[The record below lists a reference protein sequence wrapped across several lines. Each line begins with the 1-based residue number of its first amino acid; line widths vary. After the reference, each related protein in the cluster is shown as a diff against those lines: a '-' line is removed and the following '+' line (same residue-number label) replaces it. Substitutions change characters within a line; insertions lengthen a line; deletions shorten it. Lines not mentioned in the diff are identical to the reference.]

1 LGLSAVVVP
10 SPACQH
16 RFGSSVRT
24 GYHADGRR
32 TREGLHVTP
41 AERIRVHIAGDIY
54 PRRALVRRFLE
65 DDGYH
70 VTGHTTSRK
79 TLLAAIRKHEPDAI
93 VIDDDLL
100 AATPSGGTL
109 TRIRKAAPDAKVI
122 VFTSSPLFEA
132 GATAGADG
140 YLEKGVGLAALTSL
154 LGRLFADG
162 SAAMAPVAVG
172 ATGAGA
178 RIAASG
184 PVADP
189 GRGAREPVGATA
201 NGSSAATTARLV
213 AIAGGAI
220 LIVWGMIAMLAT
232 GGGLTPPPLDR
243 TEGGGTVIAGDDALD
258 EAYAAL
264 RRLMTSIESGNYV
277 LAGIEAEELMEAR
290 EQAAAEGFAVIGLDA
305 EVTARLGTIV
315 DVLPLR
321 VNAMLSAI
329 LGSLYPVLPDED
341 VPGGG
346 SDVIIGPVFTGAD
359 TGGSTGGDTGGNIG
373 VNPVGNGNGGGIVVV
388 GPGGN
393 NNGNGGGGGEPE
405 PALAPGD
412 GRAWGHSHKEQHV
425 VGEVPPWANGKAVG
439 HDKSNGKA
447 VGHGRSV
454 GNDK

>member
-1 LGLSAVVVP
+1 M
-10 SPACQH
+10 
-16 RFGSSVRT
+16 
-24 GYHADGRR
+24 
-32 TREGLHVTP
+32 TP

-93 VIDDDLL
+93 VLDDDLL
-100 AATPSGGTL
+100 AEGSTGAGTL
-109 TRIRKAAPDAKVI
+109 ARIRKAAPDAKVI
-122 VFTSSPLFEA
+122 VFTSAPLFEA

-154 LGRLFADG
+154 LGRLFADTP
-162 SAAMAPVAVG
+162 AVVAPDAVG
-172 ATGAGA
+172 ATAANA
-178 RIAASG
+178 RIAASE
-184 PVADP
+184 PVA
-189 GRGAREPVGATA
+189 GAKEPVGAAA

-232 GGGLTPPPLDR
+232 GGVPTPPPLDR
-243 TEGGGTVIAGDDALD
+243 TEGGGTVIAGNDSLDA
-258 EAYAAL
+258 AYASL
-264 RRLMTSIESGNYV
+264 RRLMTAIESGNYV
-277 LAGIEAEELMEAR
+277 LAGVEAEALMEAR
-290 EQAAAEGFAVIGLDA
+290 EQAAAEGFATIGLDA

-315 DVLPLR
+315 GLLPLR
-321 VNAMLSAI
+321 VNISLSAI

-346 SDVIIGPVFTGAD
+346 SDVIIGPVITGGD
-359 TGGSTGGDTGGNIG
+359 TGGNTGGETGGNIG
-373 VNPVGNGNGGGIVVV
+373 VNPVGNGNGGGIIVVV

-393 NNGNGGGGGEPE
+393 NNGNGGGAGEPE
-405 PALAPGD
+405 PALGPGD

-425 VGEVPPWANGKAVG
+425 VGEVPQWANGKGVG

-447 VGHGRSV
+447 VGHGRTV
-454 GNDK
+454 GNNR

>member
-1 LGLSAVVVP
+1 VS
-10 SPACQH
+10 
-16 RFGSSVRT
+16 
-24 GYHADGRR
+24 
-32 TREGLHVTP
+32 P
-41 AERIRVHIAGDIY
+41 AERIRVHIAGEIY

-70 VTGHTTSRK
+70 VTGQTTSRK
-79 TLLAAIRKHEPDAI
+79 TLLAAIQKNEPDAI
-93 VIDDDLL
+93 VIDEDLL
-100 AATPSGGTL
+100 AGGPGEGTL
-109 TRIRKAAPDAKVI
+109 GRIRKAAPDAKVI
-122 VFTSSPLFEA
+122 VFTSSPLSEP
-132 GATAGADG
+132 GTTTGADG

-154 LGRLFADG
+154 MGRLFADWT
-162 SAAMAPVAVG
+162 AAVAPAAVG

-189 GRGAREPVGATA
+189 GRGAREPVGAAA
-201 NGSSAATTARLV
+201 NGSSAAATARLV

-258 EAYAAL
+258 AAYASL
-264 RRLMTSIESGNYV
+264 RRLMTAIESGSYV
-277 LAGIEAEELMEAR
+277 LAGVEAEALMEAR
-290 EQAAAEGFAVIGLDA
+290 EQAAAEGFAIIGLDA

-321 VNAMLSAI
+321 VNTMLSAI

-346 SDVIIGPVFTGAD
+346 SDDIIGPVFTAGD
-359 TGGSTGGDTGGNIG
+359 TGGDTGGSIG
-373 VNPVGNGNGGGIVVV
+373 VNPVGNGNGGGIIVVV
-388 GPGGN
+388 GPSGDH
-393 NNGNGGGGGEPE
+393 NGNGGGE
-405 PALAPGD
+405 PAPAPGD
-412 GRAWGHSHKEQHV
+412 ARAWGQSHKERHV
-425 VGEVPPWANGKAVG
+425 VGEVPPWANGKGVG

-447 VGHGRSV
+447 EGHGRTV
-454 GNDK
+454 GNNK